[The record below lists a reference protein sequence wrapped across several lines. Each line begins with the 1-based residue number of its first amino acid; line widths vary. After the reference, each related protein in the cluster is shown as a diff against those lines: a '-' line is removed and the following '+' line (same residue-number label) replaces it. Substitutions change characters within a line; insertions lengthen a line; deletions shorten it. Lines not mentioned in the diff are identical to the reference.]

1 MRMLPKQTHPEGEVD
16 LFKKTEI
23 MQAIEVDTFDGKLHV
38 EWDPNAAVTPF
49 GQLPFFIQFLK
60 VGRRLAPWV
69 EECPLHYMSN
79 NAPGKIDILGSL
91 FLSILSGHTRYAHIS
106 SLANEKVN
114 TSFLGMNKVVS
125 DDSARRGL
133 KKMDEQEGVSWMQNH
148 LFSTY
153 EPRFRS

>member
-60 VGRRLAPWV
+60 VGRRLTPWV
-69 EECPLHYMSN
+69 EECPLHYTSQQFSVN
-79 NAPGKIDILGSL
+79 CNPLILHSQGIDI
-91 FLSILSGHTRYAHIS
+91 
-106 SLANEKVN
+106 
-114 TSFLGMNKVVS
+114 
-125 DDSARRGL
+125 
-133 KKMDEQEGVSWMQNH
+133 Q
-148 LFSTY
+148 
-153 EPRFRS
+153 